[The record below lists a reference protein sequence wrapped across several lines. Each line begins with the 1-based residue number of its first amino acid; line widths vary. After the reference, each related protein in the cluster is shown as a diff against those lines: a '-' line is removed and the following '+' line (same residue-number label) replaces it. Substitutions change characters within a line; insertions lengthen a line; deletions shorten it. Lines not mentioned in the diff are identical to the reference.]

1 MKTNLSDQQI
11 KKLAQ
16 QLKRGRDRKDSSVL
30 ERALKQELEGLS
42 GSELFRRE
50 NEIREQWTLATEKT
64 TAKMGGFL
72 EGLLGPQAGKAFA
85 KRFARADDKDVEKAS
100 AFFDKYKKDQD
111 KKEGIYAKKS
121 EKASKEFSSL
131 KKAVMSIQ
139 KNVLVIRKSLGNKST
154 PASATAKSE
163 FYFDPRMAGGGR
175 WKETA
180 TDKMVSAKDVQLK
193 RGESLGKAI
202 GADEDPMVRIADSME
217 GILKNLGEMTKNK
230 TIHQKLDDIG
240 DDGED
245 MVDDAGFSAS
255 DLLDNIPGG
264 GRNKRRG
271 RKGGKGG
278 RGGSRGRGGRMGG
291 ALGLGGLLAG
301 AAGGYLAYS
310 AVDSMRDPNLIHAD
324 PEFLKQQAGLAET
337 PGEKKTV
344 GDQIAAQKR
353 DIKLEAGATA
363 AGVGGAVGGAVVA
376 KKVAS
381 TAVVKNAKS
390 KVWSLFVGF
399 VKKKAPSLFAKIGAR
414 LAVAG
419 GLATVPFIGWVGTA
433 VTVVGSIWLAYDLFQ
448 LWQEFSAL
456 SEAEQALYD
465 EKAEKST
472 GEVGKGAA
480 APAAAAGA
488 AAGMAIA
495 ASTPQT
501 TAPPAQEQ
509 GLFSKISG
517 AISSSYQGAKQFLGM
532 GDGSTASQ
540 SDLAKYVRLKDSSV
554 DINGLNPQL
563 KTRLAGMSKEYYE
576 QTGKKIQLNSGYRSP
591 EEQAE
596 LYAKLGPPKAAPPG
610 RSRHERGLAIDMNS
624 PDANKAAELG
634 LMQKYGFTRPVR
646 GETWHVEPI
655 ETAKRGGSPD
665 NPYKPGAPVAVANK
679 GGDVVSPESGKI
691 PQSLGPGASAGTAE
705 SSSGAA
711 AVAATPK
718 AQSFTES
725 EVRSETRNEGSA
737 QVTVERSSS
746 TTIGPAPKSDQP
758 TWLSAG
764 MEPDWLK
771 SKQETPDLKPQM
783 SMSGEGLKNQSV
795 AIEDAK
801 MQMQTAPAPVV
812 NNIQA
817 GQSGPPPMIPKS
829 PAPKATTRPQD
840 SSFMRALAKDFAH
853 PTAFTTVSMV

>member
-1 MKTNLSDQQI
+1 MKTNLSDKQV
-11 KKLAQ
+11 KKIADE
-16 QLKRGRDRKDSSVL
+16 LKRGRRKRDPAAL
-30 ERALKQELEGLS
+30 QQALKEELEGLS
-42 GSELFRRE
+42 GLELLRRE
-50 NEIREQWTLATEKT
+50 SEIREQWTLATEKT

-72 EGLLGPQAGKAFA
+72 EGLLGPKIGKAFA
-85 KRFARADDKDVEKAS
+85 QKYARADDKDVEKAS

-154 PASATAKSE
+154 PSSATTKSE

-175 WKETA
+175 WKEA
-180 TDKMVSAKDVQLK
+180 GTDKMVSAKEVQLK
-193 RGESLGKAI
+193 RSESLGKAI
-202 GADEDPMVRIADSME
+202 AADEDPMLRVAESME
-217 GILKNLGEMTKNK
+217 GIMKSLGEMTKNK
-230 TIHQKLDDIG
+230 TVHEKLDEMQDDLEDVG
-240 DDGED
+240 DD
-245 MVDDAGFSAS
+245 SS
-255 DLLDNIPGG
+255 LLDLLGGGG
-264 GRNKRRG
+264 GRRGRRG
-271 RKGGKGG
+271 RKGRRGNRGG
-278 RGGSRGRGGRMGG
+278 RRGGRMGG

-310 AVDSMRDPNLIHAD
+310 AVDSMRDPNLIHDD

-337 PGEKKTV
+337 SEEKAAV

-509 GLFSKISG
+509 GVFSKISG
-517 AISSSYQGAKQFLGM
+517 AISSAYQGAKQFLGM

-610 RSRHERGLAIDMNS
+610 RSRHESGLAIDMNS
-624 PDANKAAELG
+624 PDANKAVELG

-705 SSSGAA
+705 SSAGAA
-711 AVAATPK
+711 AVAAATPK
-718 AQSFTES
+718 AESFTES

-853 PTAFTTVSMV
+853 PTAFTTVSMT